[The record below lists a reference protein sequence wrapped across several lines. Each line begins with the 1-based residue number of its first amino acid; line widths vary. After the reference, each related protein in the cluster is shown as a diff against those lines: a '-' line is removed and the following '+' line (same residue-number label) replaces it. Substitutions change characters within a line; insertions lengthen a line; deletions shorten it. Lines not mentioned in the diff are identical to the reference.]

1 MKMFRAAMFGAV
13 FVVSSVAVSGTGV
26 ALGQA
31 TQSSGTPAQQSSGPA
46 RASSDASPSSKTD
59 ATTASKPGGT
69 DANAPAATGAQQ
81 GTDKQKKLAADTDKL
96 LAMATDLKQQV
107 DKTNKDVLSVDVI
120 KKAEEIEKLAR
131 SLKQEMKQQ

>member
-1 MKMFRAAMFGAV
+1 MKMFRVAMFGVV
-13 FVVSSVAVSGTGV
+13 FAASSFAVSG
-26 ALGQA
+26 LGQA
-31 TQSSGTPAQQSSGPA
+31 TPSSGTQAQQSSGPA
-46 RASSDASPSSKTD
+46 RASNDAASSSKAD
-59 ATTASKPGGT
+59 VTTASKSGGA
-69 DANAPAATGAQQ
+69 DANAQAAAGAQQ

>member
-1 MKMFRAAMFGAV
+1 MKMFRVAMFGVV
-13 FVVSSVAVSGTGV
+13 FAASSFAVSG
-26 ALGQA
+26 LGQA
-31 TQSSGTPAQQSSGPA
+31 TPSSGTQAQQSSGPA
-46 RASSDASPSSKTD
+46 RANNDAAPSSKAD
-59 ATTASKPGGT
+59 VTTASKSGGA
-69 DANAPAATGAQQ
+69 DANVQAAAGAQQ

>member
-1 MKMFRAAMFGAV
+1 MTMFRATMFGVVFAV
-13 FVVSSVAVSGTGV
+13 GSVGVSG
-26 ALGQA
+26 AFGQA
-31 TQSSGTPAQQSSGPA
+31 KQTSEPQTQQSSGA
-46 RASSDASPSSKTD
+46 TRASNDATPTNKTD
-59 ATTASKPGGT
+59 GTTASKPGAG
-69 DANAPAATGAQQ
+69 DASAQATGTQPVN
-81 GTDKQKKLAADTDKL
+81 DKQKKLAEETDKL

>member
-1 MKMFRAAMFGAV
+1 MKMFRVAMFGVVFAV
-13 FVVSSVAVSGTGV
+13 GVGVLGAGV
-26 ALGQA
+26 ALGQTA
-31 TQSSGTPAQQSSGPA
+31 QASGTKAQQSSGAP
-46 RASSDASPSSKTD
+46 RASDDAAPSSKAD
-59 ATTASKPGGT
+59 ASSASKPGGA
-69 DANAPAATGAQQ
+69 DANVPTAAGAQQ

>member
-1 MKMFRAAMFGAV
+1 MKMFRVVMFGAV
-13 FVVSSVAVSGTGV
+13 FVGVWGTGV

-31 TQSSGTPAQQSSGPA
+31 TQSLGTPAQQSSGPA
-46 RASSDASPSSKTD
+46 RASNDAAASSKTD
-59 ATTASKPGGT
+59 ATTVGKPGET
-69 DANAPAATGAQQ
+69 DANAPAAAGAQQ

>member
-1 MKMFRAAMFGAV
+1 MTMFRATMFGVVFAV
-13 FVVSSVAVSGTGV
+13 GSVGVSG
-26 ALGQA
+26 AFGQA
-31 TQSSGTPAQQSSGPA
+31 KQTSEPQMQQSSGA
-46 RASSDASPSSKTD
+46 TRASNDATTANKTD
-59 ATTASKPGGT
+59 GTTASKPGAG
-69 DANAPAATGAQQ
+69 DASAQATGTQPVN
-81 GTDKQKKLAADTDKL
+81 DKQKKLAEETDKL

>member
-1 MKMFRAAMFGAV
+1 MFGVVFAV
-13 FVVSSVAVSGTGV
+13 GSVGVSG
-26 ALGQA
+26 AFGQA
-31 TQSSGTPAQQSSGPA
+31 KQTSEPQTQQSSGA
-46 RASSDASPSSKTD
+46 TRASNDATTANKTD
-59 ATTASKPGGT
+59 GTTASKPGAG
-69 DANAPAATGAQQ
+69 DASAQATGTQPVN
-81 GTDKQKKLAADTDKL
+81 DKQKKLAEETDKL

>member
-1 MKMFRAAMFGAV
+1 MTMFRMAMCGVVFAV
-13 FVVSSVAVSGTGV
+13 GVVGTGV

-31 TQSSGTPAQQSSGPA
+31 TQASGAQAQQSSGQP
-46 RASSDASPSSKTD
+46 RASNDASSSSKAD
-59 ATTASKPGGT
+59 AATASKPGGT
-69 DANAPAATGAQQ
+69 DANAPAAAGAQQ
-81 GTDKQKKLAADTDKL
+81 VNDKQKKLAADTDKL

>member
-1 MKMFRAAMFGAV
+1 MKMFRVAMFGMV
-13 FVVSSVAVSGTGV
+13 FAAGSFGI

-31 TQSSGTPAQQSSGPA
+31 AQGSGAQVQQ
-46 RASSDASPSSKTD
+46 ASEPSRSNHDAAPSSKAD
-59 ATTASKPGGT
+59 APQASKTGGPDT
-69 DANAPAATGAQQ
+69 NAPAAAGAQQ
-81 GTDKQKKLAADTDKL
+81 GNDKQKKLAADTDKL

-131 SLKQEMKQQ
+131 SLKNEMKQQ